1 MKKLVLFA
9 LMSISI
15 TAFSQSLTG
24 ATYSYTER
32 VFTEEGSVD
41 VTSYFTFTSETDVVW
56 LFETPRENVFPVGYG
71 KYSKEYN
78 TIFFSHLEK
87 VHEKISIYYAET
99 DIKFTFDPTS
109 LVARLLIN
117 HDHSHDY
124 LNRFY
129 NQGNVF
135 RLTKEKV
142 SLVPNKNLVG
152 TSWGIYDANNDVAGT
167 LYFKTWNEVLINGET
182 HLYVCVGNL
191 LAIKSGDN
199 LNDENLVGI
208 YYPGARTIICKRD
221 GLDKEEWNN
230 DLSISFEIVRLE

>member
-1 MKKLVLFA
+1 M
-9 LMSISI
+9 
-15 TAFSQSLTG
+15 
-24 ATYSYTER
+24 
-32 VFTEEGSVD
+32 
-41 VTSYFTFTSETDVVW
+41 
-56 LFETPRENVFPVGYG
+56 N
-71 KYSKEYN
+71 
-78 TIFFSHLEK
+78 
-87 VHEKISIYYAET
+87 EKIAIYYAET
-99 DIKFTFDPTS
+99 DIKFAFDPTS

-117 HDHSHDY
+117 DDF

-129 NQGNVF
+129 NQGNIF

-152 TSWGIYDANNDVAGT
+152 TSWGIYDANYNIAET

-199 LNDENLVGI
+199 LGDENIVGI
-208 YYPGARTIICKRD
+208 YYPGARTISCKRD
-221 GLDKEEWNN
+221 GLDKEEWND

>member
-9 LMSISI
+9 LMLISI

-24 ATYSYTER
+24 TTYSYTER

-99 DIKFTFDPTS
+99 DIKFAFDPTS

-117 HDHSHDY
+117 DDF

-129 NQGNVF
+129 NQGNIF

-152 TSWGIYDANNDVAGT
+152 TSWGIYDANNNVAKT

-199 LNDENLVGI
+199 LTDENVVGI
-208 YYPGARTIICKRD
+208 YHPGARTISCKRD
-221 GLDKEEWNN
+221 GLSKAEWLD